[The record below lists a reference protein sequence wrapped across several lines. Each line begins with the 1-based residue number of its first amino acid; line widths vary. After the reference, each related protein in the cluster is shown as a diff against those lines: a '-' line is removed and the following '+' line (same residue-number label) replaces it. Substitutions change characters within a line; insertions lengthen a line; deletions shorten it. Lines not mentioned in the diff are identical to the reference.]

1 MRQRTGREKYAMG
14 LLNPI
19 FRDLAIK
26 KGTRGYMP
34 LMDLICYAYE
44 NPDKS
49 FHDIIEYLDCL
60 DTCYNTN
67 LGAQA
72 NL

>member
-34 LMDLICYAYE
+34 LMDLICYAY
-44 NPDKS
+44 
-49 FHDIIEYLDCL
+49 
-60 DTCYNTN
+60 
-67 LGAQA
+67 
-72 NL
+72 

>member
-26 KGTRGYMP
+26 KGTRGACFIHSTRKRNAEARRK
-34 LMDLICYAYE
+34 DHSKFICGFGGFSLVVLLGIFW
-44 NPDKS
+44 NP
-49 FHDIIEYLDCL
+49 
-60 DTCYNTN
+60 
-67 LGAQA
+67 
-72 NL
+72 